1 MARAAARKKRTP
13 IGSRTLVALGLVSLL
28 SVAALVVW
36 RRAIAVAEN
45 REVRSLEEKKRE
57 LISLRTTLER
67 DLVEATSRQRI
78 VPAAEKR
85 LGMHVATELEVR
97 NLPSQAMRESA
108 LRDSAIRDTVIRDTV
123 IRDTLATDTLTYDAV
138 WHR

>member
-1 MARAAARKKRTP
+1 MARAAARKKRAP
-13 IGSRTLVALGLVSLL
+13 IGSRTLVALGLAGLLGVS
-28 SVAALVVW
+28 ALVIW

-97 NLPSQAMRESA
+97 NLPSASLRDAGDSVV
-108 LRDSAIRDTVIRDTV
+108 RDSAARDTFVV
-123 IRDTLATDTLTYDAV
+123 DTLARSVAWV
-138 WHR
+138 R

>member
-1 MARAAARKKRTP
+1 MARTTARKKRAP
-13 IGSRTLVALGLVSLL
+13 VGMRTLVALGLASLL
-28 SVAALVVW
+28 SVSALVIW

-57 LISLRTTLER
+57 LLSMRTALER

-97 NLPSQAMRESA
+97 NLPSAAIRENVQGETA
-108 LRDSAIRDTVIRDTV
+108 PRDRASRDTVV
-123 IRDTLATDTLTYDAV
+123 VDTLARNLAS
-138 WHR
+138 RR